1 MKHATWILLATLGSG
16 VSLFAG
22 DDKPM
27 NGSICNEKC
36 VVQVSDLPTCDRQCT
51 DKAGDAV
58 FVSDSGNVMR
68 IDNQATATQRTS
80 KRVKVKAVP
89 TEKEREESL
98 RIQELVEEAP

>member
-1 MKHATWILLATLGSG
+1 MKHTAWILLATLGSG
-16 VSLFAG
+16 MSLFAG
-22 DDKPM
+22 DDRPL

-51 DKAGDAV
+51 DKTGDAV
-58 FVSDSGNVMR
+58 FVSDSGSVMK
-68 IDNQATATQRTS
+68 IDNQATATQNMS
-80 KRVKVKAVP
+80 KRVKVKRVP